1 LHGAGLDPH
10 RHREAPPDQQEAGS
24 ILKVDVGG
32 AACGC
37 GAGCACGAGCGGGE
51 ASTSF
56 GLGRQSEEAFAAS
69 ASQGARG
76 TLAGGLASLS
86 MRRAGGGDS
95 VGGGGNE
102 FLAASGRLARGIGGG
117 SPMSAFSR

>member
-76 TLAGGLASLS
+76 TLVGGLASLS

-95 VGGGGNE
+95 VGGVGNG